1 MEIQG
6 EMQPRKDDDQMDA
19 AFRRLFSTLPPVEP
33 SAGFIQRTVE
43 AAWDAAWEARA
54 ARRRRVRWAA
64 AAAVL
69 AVVGGASVV
78 AELGAPSWVML
89 TAAQA
94 GAGSVMT
101 LVWSATAVAEF
112 WGLMVSAGTAVARVA
127 VMPQSVAALVATE
140 LLGAAALYSLHR
152 LLRNDVRFRGSGPLC
167 FF

>member
-1 MEIQG
+1 MEIQQWK
-6 EMQPRKDDDQMDA
+6 EDDQTDA
-19 AFRRLFSTLPPVEP
+19 AFRQLFSTLPPVEP
-33 SAGFIQRTVE
+33 SAGFVQRTV
-43 AAWDAAWEARA
+43 DAAWEAQA
-54 ARRRRVRWAA
+54 ARHRWVRWAA
-64 AAAVL
+64 AAAAL

-78 AELGAPSWVML
+78 AMLGAPSWVVL

-112 WGLMVSAGTAVARVA
+112 WGLMVSAGTAAARVA

-152 LLRNDVRFRGSGPLC
+152 LLRADVRFRSSGPLC
-167 FF
+167 F